1 MPKVNRKNIPNV
13 ISGGIATPLGN
24 NMYLMIGRTHE
35 QGGIDIGNTKRGLE
49 VENGEVLKA
58 NKKSVK
64 VFSAK
69 PILNGNSPAELVIK
83 GINPENVFNAQ
94 EKFKDRNHL
103 KDDGTKARFG
113 RFNRVKENDSPTKE
127 VSGGYE
133 DYVNKIISKHGSTS
147 NSKKYYIPYLYDKE
161 IKVRG
166 AGRMSSNMLDSIA
179 VNANKAKI
187 PFNEALGLAI
197 QETHGGAMPTIAVPA
212 GMDKDKV
219 RAHFNMSYARNYGGI
234 PAEYLINDYEYHNK
248 GYKGSK
254 NNDLTNIES
263 PLQHGF
269 VMYKRGLYNPGDKN
283 HSNDVKAA
291 GNKAISSPDVQK
303 WIKENDKKYNI
314 KRMGGLSRKQDY
326 GSKKKPYPSVSSS
339 DFAGG
344 NRSYPIPT
352 KADAIDALR
361 LAGLHGRSDV
371 KSKIYAKYP
380 SLKKAELGTKVED
393 MQIESLNLQPAI
405 VTSLSPS
412 TIAAMNYTANLMKD
426 IKENRKEE
434 NRKKVIKQIPI
445 MINNKSPKIAKFRR
459 NALGGN
465 NTFDINDYIS
475 KLLEENS
482 KQIDNDIK
490 ESDLDFE
497 DYIKDNQEQLIQGYT
512 DQIGGS
518 TKSPFTGEYGP
529 LAVDDKG
536 NVKYISK
543 PNGWLGRMNNI
554 LSEEFVPRKLRGMKL
569 INKVNKIENPNTTS
583 KQGLAYTKK
592 EVPISKSLQRTLN
605 RISKRNDK
613 YINNLKI
620 EDSGISVPDIQM
632 DLAPAIISVPKLKT
646 SDNKRK
652 IQETFRKSK
661 QNTPKSDE
669 YKDYASYRKAEI
681 ENIVNNPVKTT
692 SEETVIKPTIINKS
706 SEVPQPV
713 YTKHTIT
720 EDKNK
725 KSHIN
730 RQDISPISGI
740 IGKALPSSAGKLA
753 KSSYKTVVDSTN
765 IRQLPNKGYAWGDTS
780 GAKYDQYGNV
790 KQARLGT
797 KDRIQTLSGFP
808 IDLLKVKPGNLAYQ
822 NNNVPTVIS
831 KDVAKLNATRTINSS
846 TGSQPKTASGFGW
859 SIGVDLIRGAADIAG
874 SIASHKINKD
884 MIDKMKVNNYVPYQR
899 YKLKTNYNI
908 NPQLDSAREQ
918 VNAMIDESKHNTASS
933 RTDLARRQQYR
944 NLGIRNINEFY
955 GQKENVETQLI
966 NQDILNAQ
974 RTSQQNTQLVNDYL
988 RRQTEMNNKLA
999 ELRAENDVSLVQ
1011 NVAGTVGD
1019 YYDRR
1024 ETRNREALDRAVIA
1038 ASNPNAV
1045 SYMDNELP
1053 KLARQFGY
1061 RPLTFNFGRFR
1072 KNK

>member
-1 MPKVNRKNIPNV
+1 MSKSKRTNIPNV

-94 EKFKDRNHL
+94 EKFKDKNHL
-103 KDDGTKARFG
+103 KDDGTSAKLG
-113 RFNRVKENDSPTKE
+113 RFSRVKQNDSPTKE

-133 DYVNKIISKHGSTS
+133 DYVNKTISKHGSTS

-187 PFNEALGLAI
+187 PFNEALGLAV

-254 NNDLTNIES
+254 NNDLINIES

-269 VMYKRGLYNPGDKN
+269 TMYKRGLYNPGDKN
-283 HSNDVKAA
+283 HSNDVRAA

-303 WIKENDKKYNI
+303 WIQENGKKYNI

-326 GSKKKPYPSVSSS
+326 GSKRKPYPNVNSS

-361 LAGLHGRSDV
+361 LAGLHGRNDV
-371 KSKIYAKYP
+371 KAKVYAKYP
-380 SLKKAELGTKVED
+380 SLKKAPFGTKYPYENDILIGVNTDNLNSVKSPIYTKYTIDENRNGKSYPNQVD
-393 MQIESLNLQPAI
+393 IKPLRVINGELILTDRSLPNLQKFPTDNLITQSSI
-405 VTSLSPS
+405 V
-412 TIAAMNYTANLMKD
+412 
-426 IKENRKEE
+426 
-434 NRKKVIKQIPI
+434 
-445 MINNKSPKIAKFRR
+445 
-459 NALGGN
+459 GGN
-465 NTFDINDYIS
+465 T
-475 KLLEENS
+475 
-482 KQIDNDIK
+482 
-490 ESDLDFE
+490 
-497 DYIKDNQEQLIQGYT
+497 
-512 DQIGGS
+512 
-518 TKSPFTGEYGP
+518 
-529 LAVDDKG
+529 
-536 NVKYISK
+536 
-543 PNGWLGRMNNI
+543 
-554 LSEEFVPRKLRGMKL
+554 
-569 INKVNKIENPNTTS
+569 
-583 KQGLAYTKK
+583 
-592 EVPISKSLQRTLN
+592 
-605 RISKRNDK
+605 
-613 YINNLKI
+613 
-620 EDSGISVPDIQM
+620 
-632 DLAPAIISVPKLKT
+632 
-646 SDNKRK
+646 
-652 IQETFRKSK
+652 
-661 QNTPKSDE
+661 
-669 YKDYASYRKAEI
+669 
-681 ENIVNNPVKTT
+681 
-692 SEETVIKPTIINKS
+692 IKPTLPIGSIIENYKQADNKLIPILKRLDNPDTTRNIGLLKRNLNLENIPKLNS
-706 SEVPQPV
+706 LPTDSLIVPQNQNNIIRFNG
-713 YTKHTIT
+713 YNAGNTAKNTIT
-720 EDKNK
+720 
-725 KSHIN
+725 
-730 RQDISPISGI
+730 
-740 IGKALPSSAGKLA
+740 IGKVKANN
-753 KSSYKTVVDSTN
+753 SY
-765 IRQLPNKGYAWGDTS
+765 
-780 GAKYDQYGNV
+780 
-790 KQARLGT
+790 
-797 KDRIQTLSGFP
+797 
-808 IDLLKVKPGNLAYQ
+808 
-822 NNNVPTVIS
+822 
-831 KDVAKLNATRTINSS
+831 
-846 TGSQPKTASGFGW
+846 TGRQPKAASGF
-859 SIGVDLIRGAADIAG
+859 SIGSDLIRGAADLAG
-874 SIASHKINKD
+874 SIISHKINKN
-884 MIDKMKVNNYVPYQR
+884 MIDKMKINNYVPYQR

-908 NPQLDSAREQ
+908 NPQLDSTREQ

-944 NLGIRNINEFY
+944 NLGIRNTNELY
-955 GQKENVETQLI
+955 GQKENIETQLI

-988 RRQTEMNNKLA
+988 RRKAEMDNKLA
-999 ELRAENDVSLVQ
+999 ELNAENKVSLAQ
-1011 NVAGTVGD
+1011 NAAGVVGD
-1019 YYDRR
+1019 YFDRR
-1024 ETRNREALDRAVIA
+1024 ETRNREALDRAIIA
-1038 ASNPNAV
+1038 ASNPNAI

-1061 RPLTFNFGRFR
+1061 RPLSFNFGRFR

>member
-1 MPKVNRKNIPNV
+1 MPKVNKRIIPNV

-24 NMYLMIGRTHE
+24 NMYLMTGRTHE
-35 QGGIDIGNTKRGLE
+35 QGGIDIGNAKGGLE
-49 VENGEVLKA
+49 VENGEVLKT

-94 EKFKDRNHL
+94 EKFKDKNNL
-103 KDDGTKARFG
+103 KDDGTSARLG
-113 RFNRVKENDSPTKE
+113 RFSRVKQNDSPTKE
-127 VSGGYE
+127 ISSGYE
-133 DYVNKIISKHGSTS
+133 DYVNKTISKHGSLS

-161 IKVRG
+161 IKVHG

-187 PFNEALGLAI
+187 PFNEALGLAV

-303 WIKENDKKYNI
+303 WIQENGKKYNI

-326 GSKKKPYPSVSSS
+326 GSKKKPYPSVSSY

-361 LAGLHGRSDV
+361 LAGLHGRNDV
-371 KSKIYAKYP
+371 KAKVYAKYP

-426 IKENRKEE
+426 IREQRRNNANKKEIKE
-434 NRKKVIKQIPI
+434 KIIKLDT
-445 MINNKSPKIAKFRR
+445 SVPKLTNFRR
-459 NALGGN
+459 KAPLGTKYPYGDNVLTRVYIGN
-465 NTFDINDYIS
+465 LNNPN
-475 KLLEENS
+475 LV
-482 KQIDNDIK
+482 
-490 ESDLDFE
+490 
-497 DYIKDNQEQLIQGYT
+497 YT
-512 DQIGGS
+512 KYVI
-518 TKSPFTGEYGP
+518 
-529 LAVDDKG
+529 DDKG
-536 NVKYISK
+536 N
-543 PNGWLGRMNNI
+543 
-554 LSEEFVPRKLRGMKL
+554 
-569 INKVNKIENPNTTS
+569 
-583 KQGLAYTKK
+583 
-592 EVPISKSLQRTLN
+592 
-605 RISKRNDK
+605 
-613 YINNLKI
+613 
-620 EDSGISVPDIQM
+620 
-632 DLAPAIISVPKLKT
+632 
-646 SDNKRK
+646 
-652 IQETFRKSK
+652 RKSYPNQVDIK
-661 QNTPKSDE
+661 PLQIINGQLVPTNGRIPNLQKLPTDALNTQSDIVGGNIIKPVLLTDIAHQNYKITDNGLIPRLTRLNNPETTRNVGLLRRNLNLEKIPILDSLPTDTLVIPKSQ
-669 YKDYASYRKAEI
+669 S
-681 ENIVNNPVKTT
+681 
-692 SEETVIKPTIINKS
+692 TIIGFNGYN
-706 SEVPQPV
+706 VG
-713 YTKHTIT
+713 
-720 EDKNK
+720 DAA
-725 KSHIN
+725 
-730 RQDISPISGI
+730 
-740 IGKALPSSAGKLA
+740 KAAVTAS
-753 KSSYKTVVDSTN
+753 
-765 IRQLPNKGYAWGDTS
+765 
-780 GAKYDQYGNV
+780 
-790 KQARLGT
+790 
-797 KDRIQTLSGFP
+797 
-808 IDLLKVKPGNLAYQ
+808 KVKA
-822 NNNVPTVIS
+822 
-831 KDVAKLNATRTINSS
+831 INPS
-846 TGSQPKTASGFGW
+846 TGRQPKTVSGSGW
-859 SIGVDLIRGAADIAG
+859 SIGSDLIRGAVDIAG

-908 NPQLDSAREQ
+908 NPQLDSTREQ

-944 NLGIRNINEFY
+944 NLGIRNTNELY
-955 GQKENVETQLI
+955 GQKENIETQLI

>member
-1 MPKVNRKNIPNV
+1 MSKSKRTNIPNV

-49 VENGEVLKA
+49 VENGEVLKT

-83 GINPENVFNAQ
+83 GINPEDVFNAQ
-94 EKFKDRNHL
+94 EKFKDENHL
-103 KDDGTKARFG
+103 KDDGTSAKLG
-113 RFNRVKENDSPTKE
+113 RFSRVKQNDSPTKE
-127 VSGGYE
+127 ISSGYE
-133 DYVNKIISKHGSTS
+133 DYINKTISKHGSLS

-212 GMDKDKV
+212 DMDKDKV
-219 RAHFNMSYARNYGGI
+219 RAHFNMSYARNYGGV

-248 GYKGSK
+248 DYKGSK

-269 VMYKRGLYNPGDKN
+269 TMYKRGLYNPGDKN
-283 HSNDVKAA
+283 HSNDVRAA
-291 GNKAISSPDVQK
+291 GNKAVSSPDVQK
-303 WIKENDKKYNI
+303 WIQENGKKYNI
-314 KRMGGLSRKQDY
+314 KRMGGLNRKQDY
-326 GSKKKPYPSVSSS
+326 GSKRKPYPTVNSS

-361 LAGLHGRSDV
+361 LAGLHGRNDV
-371 KSKIYAKYP
+371 KAKVYAKYP
-380 SLKKAELGTKVED
+380 SLKKANLGTKLED
-393 MQIESLNLQPAI
+393 MQIESLNLQPSI
-405 VTSLSPS
+405 VTALSPS

-434 NRKKVIKQIPI
+434 NRKKVIKQTPI
-445 MINNKSPKIAKFRR
+445 IINNKSPKIAKFRR

-490 ESDLDFE
+490 ESNLDFE
-497 DYIKDNQEQLIQGYT
+497 DYMRDNQEHLIQGYT
-512 DQIGGS
+512 NQIGGS
-518 TKSPFTGEYGP
+518 AKAPITGEYGP

-536 NVKYISK
+536 NIKYIST
-543 PNGWLGRMNNI
+543 PNGWLGRMYNI
-554 LSEEFVPRKLRGMKL
+554 LDEEFVPRKLRGTKL
-569 INKVNKIENPNTTS
+569 IHKVNKIENPNTTS
-583 KQGLAYTKK
+583 KQGLIYTEK
-592 EVPISKSLQRTLN
+592 EIPINKSLQRTLN
-605 RISKRNDK
+605 RISKINDK

-620 EDSGISVPDIQM
+620 EDSNISVPDIQM
-632 DLAPAIISVPKLKT
+632 DLVPSIVNVPKLKT

-669 YKDYASYRKAEI
+669 YKDYTSYRKAEI
-681 ENIVNNPVKTT
+681 ENIVNNPVKPI
-692 SEETVIKPTIINKS
+692 SKETVIKPIIINKS
-706 SEVPQPV
+706 SEVPQPI

-720 EDKNK
+720 KDKNK
-725 KSHIN
+725 KSYTN
-730 RQDISPISGI
+730 QQDINSVFNI

-753 KSSYKTVVDSTN
+753 KSSYNTVVDSTD
-765 IRQLPNKGYAWGDTS
+765 IRQLPNNSYAWGDTS
-780 GAKYDQYGNV
+780 KAKYDYYGKV

-797 KDRIQTLSGFP
+797 EDKITVLPKFP
-808 IDLLKVKPGNLAYQ
+808 IGLMQIQPGNVIYK
-822 NNNVPTVIS
+822 NNNTSTTIAN
-831 KDVAKLNATRTINSS
+831 DVARLNAIETINSS
-846 TGSQPKTASGFGW
+846 TGRQPKAASGF
-859 SIGVDLIRGAADIAG
+859 SIGSDLIRGAADLAG
-874 SIASHKINKD
+874 SIASYKINKD

-908 NPQLDSAREQ
+908 NPQLDSTHEQ

-933 RTDLARRQQYR
+933 RTDLARRERYR
-944 NLGIRNINEFY
+944 NLGIRNTNELY
-955 GQKENVETQLI
+955 GQKENIETQLI

-988 RRQTEMNNKLA
+988 RRKAEMDNKLT
-999 ELRAENDVSLVQ
+999 ELNAENKVSLAQ
-1011 NVAGTVGD
+1011 NAAGVVGD
-1019 YYDRR
+1019 YFDRR

-1038 ASNPNAV
+1038 ASNPNAI

-1061 RPLTFNFGRFR
+1061 RPLSFNFGRFR

>member
-133 DYVNKIISKHGSTS
+133 DYVNKTISKHGSLS

-303 WIKENDKKYNI
+303 WIQENGKKYNI

-326 GSKKKPYPSVSSS
+326 GSKKKPYPTVSSS

-352 KADAIDALR
+352 KVDAIDALR

-380 SLKKAELGTKVED
+380 SLKKAPLGTKYPYGNN
-393 MQIESLNLQPAI
+393 ILTGIYTESLN
-405 VTSLSPS
+405 
-412 TIAAMNYTANLMKD
+412 
-426 IKENRKEE
+426 
-434 NRKKVIKQIPI
+434 
-445 MINNKSPKIAKFRR
+445 
-459 NALGGN
+459 
-465 NTFDINDYIS
+465 
-475 KLLEENS
+475 
-482 KQIDNDIK
+482 
-490 ESDLDFE
+490 
-497 DYIKDNQEQLIQGYT
+497 
-512 DQIGGS
+512 
-518 TKSPFTGEYGP
+518 
-529 LAVDDKG
+529 
-536 NVKYISK
+536 
-543 PNGWLGRMNNI
+543 
-554 LSEEFVPRKLRGMKL
+554 
-569 INKVNKIENPNTTS
+569 NPN
-583 KQGLAYTKK
+583 L
-592 EVPISKSLQRTLN
+592 
-605 RISKRNDK
+605 
-613 YINNLKI
+613 
-620 EDSGISVPDIQM
+620 
-632 DLAPAIISVPKLKT
+632 
-646 SDNKRK
+646 
-652 IQETFRKSK
+652 
-661 QNTPKSDE
+661 
-669 YKDYASYRKAEI
+669 
-681 ENIVNNPVKTT
+681 
-692 SEETVIKPTIINKS
+692 
-706 SEVPQPV
+706 V
-713 YTKHTIT
+713 YTKYII
-720 EDKNK
+720 DNK
-725 KSHIN
+725 GNRKSYPNQVDIKPLQVIN
-730 RQDISPISGI
+730 GQLVP
-740 IGKALPSSAGKLA
+740 
-753 KSSYKTVVDSTN
+753 TN
-765 IRQLPNKGYAWGDTS
+765 RNLPNLQKLPTDVLTTQSEIVGGNTIKPVLPTLAIPKSQGNIVGFNGYNVGDAANAAVTAS
-780 GAKYDQYGNV
+780 
-790 KQARLGT
+790 
-797 KDRIQTLSGFP
+797 
-808 IDLLKVKPGNLAYQ
+808 KVKASNP
-822 NNNVPTVIS
+822 
-831 KDVAKLNATRTINSS
+831 S
-846 TGSQPKTASGFGW
+846 TGRQPKTASGSGW
-859 SIGVDLIRGAADIAG
+859 SIGSDLIRGAIDIAG

-908 NPQLDSAREQ
+908 NPQLDFTREQ
-918 VNAMIDESKHNTASS
+918 VNTMIDESKHNTASS

-944 NLGIRNINEFY
+944 NFGIRNTNELY

-1061 RPLTFNFGRFR
+1061 RPLSFNFGRFR
-1072 KNK
+1072 KNR

>member
-1 MPKVNRKNIPNV
+1 MPKVNKRIIPNV

-35 QGGIDIGNTKRGLE
+35 QGGIDVGNTKNGLE
-49 VENGEVLKA
+49 VENGEVLKT

-83 GINPENVFNAQ
+83 GINPEDVFNAQ
-94 EKFKDRNHL
+94 EKFKDENNL
-103 KDDGTKARFG
+103 KDDGTNARLG
-113 RFNRVKENDSPTKE
+113 RFSRVKQNDSPTKE

-133 DYVNKIISKHGSTS
+133 DYVNKTISKHGSTS

-166 AGRMSSNMLDSIA
+166 AGRMSSNMLDSIV

-187 PFNEALGLAI
+187 PFNEALGLAV

-269 VMYKRGLYNPGDKN
+269 TMYKRGLYNPGDKN
-283 HSNDVKAA
+283 HSSDVRAA

-303 WIKENDKKYNI
+303 WIQENGKKYNI
-314 KRMGGLSRKQDY
+314 KRMGGLNRKQDY
-326 GSKKKPYPSVSSS
+326 GSKRKPYPNVNSS
-339 DFAGG
+339 DFAGE

-352 KADAIDALR
+352 KADAVDALR
-361 LAGLHGRSDV
+361 LAGLHGRNDV
-371 KSKIYAKYP
+371 KSKVYAKYP
-380 SLKKAELGTKVED
+380 SLKKANLGTKVED
-393 MQIESLNLQPAI
+393 MQIESLNLQPSI
-405 VTSLSPS
+405 VTALSPS

-434 NRKKVIKQIPI
+434 NRKKIIKQNSIV
-445 MINNKSPKIAKFRR
+445 NDNKSPKIIKFKR

-465 NTFDINDYIS
+465 NTFDINNYIS

-497 DYIKDNQEQLIQGYT
+497 DYLKNNQEQLIQGYT
-512 DQIGGS
+512 NQIGGS
-518 TKSPFTGEYGP
+518 TKASITGEYGP
-529 LAVDDKG
+529 LA
-536 NVKYISK
+536 
-543 PNGWLGRMNNI
+543 
-554 LSEEFVPRKLRGMKL
+554 F
-569 INKVNKIENPNTTS
+569 
-583 KQGLAYTKK
+583 KQGLIYPKK
-592 EVPISKSLQRTLN
+592 EIPINKSLQRTLN

-620 EDSGISVPDIQM
+620 EDSSISVPDIQM
-632 DLAPAIISVPKLKT
+632 DLAPSIINVPKLKT

-681 ENIVNNPVKTT
+681 ENIVNNPVKPI
-692 SEETVIKPTIINKS
+692 SKETVVKPIIINKS
-706 SEVPQPV
+706 SEIPQPI
-713 YTKHTIT
+713 YTKYTIDK
-720 EDKNK
+720 DKNK
-725 KSHIN
+725 KSYPNQQYIN
-730 RQDISPISGI
+730 LIPNI

-753 KSSYKTVVDSTN
+753 KSSYNTVVDSTD

-780 GAKYDQYGNV
+780 KAKYDYYGKV

-797 KDRIQTLSGFP
+797 EDKIAVLPKFP
-808 IDLLKVKPGNLAYQ
+808 IGLMQIQPGNIIYK
-822 NNNVPTVIS
+822 NNNTSTNIAE
-831 KDVAKLNATRTINSS
+831 DVARLNATGTINPS
-846 TGSQPKTASGFGW
+846 TGRQLKAGSGF
-859 SIGVDLIRGAADIAG
+859 SIGSDLIRGAVDIAG

-884 MIDKMKVNNYVPYQR
+884 MIDKMKVANYVPYQR

-908 NPQLDSAREQ
+908 NPQLDSTREQ
-918 VNAMIDESKHNTASS
+918 VNSMIDESKHNTASS

-944 NLGIRNINEFY
+944 NLGIRNTNELY
-955 GQKENVETQLI
+955 GQKENIETQLI

-988 RRQTEMNNKLA
+988 RRKAEMNNKVA
-999 ELRAENDVSLVQ
+999 ELNAENKVSLAQ
-1011 NVAGTVGD
+1011 NAAGVVGD
-1019 YYDRR
+1019 YFDRR
-1024 ETRNREALDRAVIA
+1024 ETRNREALDRAVIT
-1038 ASNPNAV
+1038 ASNPNAI

-1053 KLARQFGY
+1053 KLSRQFGY
-1061 RPLTFNFGRFR
+1061 RPLSFNFGRFR

>member
-1 MPKVNRKNIPNV
+1 MSKVNRKNIPNV

-133 DYVNKIISKHGSTS
+133 DYVNKTISKHGSTS

-197 QETHGGAMPTIAVPA
+197 QETHGGTMPTIAVPA

-303 WIKENDKKYNI
+303 WIKENGKKYNI
-314 KRMGGLSRKQDY
+314 KRIIG
-326 GSKKKPYPSVSSS
+326 
-339 DFAGG
+339 
-344 NRSYPIPT
+344 T
-352 KADAIDALR
+352 
-361 LAGLHGRSDV
+361 
-371 KSKIYAKYP
+371 SKI
-380 SLKKAELGTKVED
+380 KA
-393 MQIESLNLQPAI
+393 NN
-405 VTSLSPS
+405 PS
-412 TIAAMNYTANLMKD
+412 T
-426 IKENRKEE
+426 
-434 NRKKVIKQIPI
+434 
-445 MINNKSPKIAKFRR
+445 
-459 NALGGN
+459 
-465 NTFDINDYIS
+465 
-475 KLLEENS
+475 
-482 KQIDNDIK
+482 
-490 ESDLDFE
+490 
-497 DYIKDNQEQLIQGYT
+497 
-512 DQIGGS
+512 
-518 TKSPFTGEYGP
+518 
-529 LAVDDKG
+529 
-536 NVKYISK
+536 
-543 PNGWLGRMNNI
+543 GR
-554 LSEEFVPRKLRGMKL
+554 
-569 INKVNKIENPNTTS
+569 
-583 KQGLAYTKK
+583 
-592 EVPISKSLQRTLN
+592 
-605 RISKRNDK
+605 
-613 YINNLKI
+613 
-620 EDSGISVPDIQM
+620 
-632 DLAPAIISVPKLKT
+632 
-646 SDNKRK
+646 
-652 IQETFRKSK
+652 
-661 QNTPKSDE
+661 
-669 YKDYASYRKAEI
+669 
-681 ENIVNNPVKTT
+681 
-692 SEETVIKPTIINKS
+692 
-706 SEVPQPV
+706 
-713 YTKHTIT
+713 
-720 EDKNK
+720 
-725 KSHIN
+725 
-730 RQDISPISGI
+730 
-740 IGKALPSSAGKLA
+740 
-753 KSSYKTVVDSTN
+753 
-765 IRQLPNKGYAWGDTS
+765 
-780 GAKYDQYGNV
+780 
-790 KQARLGT
+790 
-797 KDRIQTLSGFP
+797 
-808 IDLLKVKPGNLAYQ
+808 
-822 NNNVPTVIS
+822 
-831 KDVAKLNATRTINSS
+831 
-846 TGSQPKTASGFGW
+846 QPKAASGF
-859 SIGVDLIRGAADIAG
+859 SIGFDLIRGAADLAG

-918 VNAMIDESKHNTASS
+918 VNTMIDESKHNTASS

-1061 RPLTFNFGRFR
+1061 RPLIFNFGRFR

>member
-1 MPKVNRKNIPNV
+1 MPKVKRTNIPNV
-13 ISGGIATPLGN
+13 ISGGIATSLGN

-35 QGGIDIGNTKRGLE
+35 QGGIDIGNTKNGLE

-83 GINPENVFNAQ
+83 GINPEDVFNAQ
-94 EKFKDRNHL
+94 EKFKDENHL
-103 KDDGTKARFG
+103 KDDGTNAKLG
-113 RFNRVKENDSPTKE
+113 RFSRVKQNDSPTKE
-127 VSGGYE
+127 ISGGYE
-133 DYVNKIISKHGSTS
+133 DYVNKTISKHGSTF

-187 PFNEALGLAI
+187 PFNEALGLAV

-212 GMDKDKV
+212 GVDKDKV

-269 VMYKRGLYNPGDKN
+269 TMYKRGLYNPGDKN
-283 HSNDVKAA
+283 HSNDVRAA

-303 WIKENDKKYNI
+303 WIQENGKKYNI
-314 KRMGGLSRKQDY
+314 KRMGGLNRKQDY
-326 GSKKKPYPSVSSS
+326 GSKRKPYHNVNSS
-339 DFAGG
+339 DFAGE
-344 NRSYPIPT
+344 NRTYPIPT
-352 KADAIDALR
+352 KADAVDALR
-361 LAGLHGRSDV
+361 LAGLHGRNDV
-371 KSKIYAKYP
+371 KSKVYAKYP
-380 SLKKAELGTKVED
+380 SLKKANLGTKVKD
-393 MQIESLNLQPAI
+393 MQIESLNLQPSIITA
-405 VTSLSPS
+405 LSPS

-434 NRKKVIKQIPI
+434 NRKKIIKQNSIV
-445 MINNKSPKIAKFRR
+445 NDNKNPKIIKFKI

-465 NTFDINDYIS
+465 NTFDINNYIS

-497 DYIKDNQEQLIQGYT
+497 DYLKNNQEQLIQGYT
-512 DQIGGS
+512 NQIGGS
-518 TKSPFTGEYGP
+518 TKAPITGEYGP
-529 LAVDDKG
+529 LAIDDKG
-536 NVKYISK
+536 NVKYISE
-543 PNGWLGRMNNI
+543 PNGWLGRMYNT
-554 LSEEFVPRKLRGMKL
+554 LDEEFVPRKLRGTKL
-569 INKVNKIENPNTTS
+569 IHKVNKIENPNTTS
-583 KQGLAYTKK
+583 KQGLTHTKK
-592 EVPISKSLQRTLN
+592 EIPISKSLQRTLN

-620 EDSGISVPDIQM
+620 EDSSISVPDIQM
-632 DLAPAIISVPKLKT
+632 DLAPSIINVPKLKT
-646 SDNKRK
+646 SDNKSK

-661 QNTPKSDE
+661 QNTPKSNE

-681 ENIVNNPVKTT
+681 ENIINNPVKPI
-692 SEETVIKPTIINKS
+692 SKETVVKPIIINKS
-706 SEVPQPV
+706 SEIPQPI
-713 YTKHTIT
+713 YTKYTVAK
-720 EDKNK
+720 DKNK
-725 KSHIN
+725 KSYAN
-730 RQDISPISGI
+730 QQDINSISNI
-740 IGKALPSSAGKLA
+740 IGKAFPSSAGKLA
-753 KSSYKTVVDSTN
+753 KSSYNTVVDSTD
-765 IRQLPNKGYAWGDTS
+765 IRQLPNKSYAWGDTS
-780 GAKYDQYGNV
+780 KAKYNYYGKV

-797 KDRIQTLSGFP
+797 EDKIAVLPKFP
-808 IDLLKVKPGNLAYQ
+808 IGLMQIQPGNIIYK
-822 NNNVPTVIS
+822 NNNTSTNIAE
-831 KDVAKLNATRTINSS
+831 DVVRLNATGTINPS
-846 TGSQPKTASGFGW
+846 TGRQPKAGSGF
-859 SIGVDLIRGAADIAG
+859 SIGSDLIRGAADLAG
-874 SIASHKINKD
+874 SIVSYKINKD

-908 NPQLDSAREQ
+908 NPQLDSTREQ
-918 VNAMIDESKHNTASS
+918 VNSMIDESKHNTASS

-944 NLGIRNINEFY
+944 NLGIRNTNELY
-955 GQKENVETQLI
+955 GQKENIETQLI

-988 RRQTEMNNKLA
+988 RRKAEMDNKVA
-999 ELRAENDVSLVQ
+999 ELNAENKVSLAQ
-1011 NVAGTVGD
+1011 NAAVVVGD
-1019 YYDRR
+1019 YFDRR

-1038 ASNPNAV
+1038 ASNPNAI

-1061 RPLTFNFGRFR
+1061 RPLSFNFGRFR